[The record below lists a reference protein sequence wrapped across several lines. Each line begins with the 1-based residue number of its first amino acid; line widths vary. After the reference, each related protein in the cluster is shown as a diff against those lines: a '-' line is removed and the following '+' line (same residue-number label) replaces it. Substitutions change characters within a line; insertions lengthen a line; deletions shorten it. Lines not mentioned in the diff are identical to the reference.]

1 MKLMI
6 LRTKQVKHL
15 KISNNLDKI
24 HQMRMK
30 KNKKISNNLDKI
42 FRIKMKKNNLRKNI
56 IENKKKINT
65 HIHRIYKC
73 KFNIVH
79 QVHLIRISILLKK
92 AYKILIQIS
101 KLLELIILLI
111 NSKACWLNLLHMHN
125 MELLLFLFSE
135 MLYLGN
141 LTI

>member
-6 LRTKQVKHL
+6 SRTKQVKHL

-24 HQMRMK
+24 LRMRME
-30 KNKKISNNLDKI
+30 
-42 FRIKMKKNNLRKNI
+42 KNNLRKNI
-56 IENKKKINT
+56 IENNKKINT

-125 MELLLFLFSE
+125 MELLLFLFLE

>member
-42 FRIKMKKNNLRKNI
+42 FRIKMKKNN
-56 IENKKKINT
+56 

-125 MELLLFLFSE
+125 MELLLFLFLE

>member
-24 HQMRMK
+24 LQMRMK

-42 FRIKMKKNNLRKNI
+42 LRMRMEKNNLRKNI
-56 IENKKKINT
+56 IENNKKINT

-73 KFNIVH
+73 KFKYIIITFFQNTRR
-79 QVHLIRISILLKK
+79 Q
-92 AYKILIQIS
+92 KIL
-101 KLLELIILLI
+101 ER
-111 NSKACWLNLLHMHN
+111 
-125 MELLLFLFSE
+125 
-135 MLYLGN
+135 
-141 LTI
+141 

>member
-42 FRIKMKKNNLRKNI
+42 FRIKMKKKNI
-56 IENKKKINT
+56 IENNKKINT

-125 MELLLFLFSE
+125 MELLLFLFLE